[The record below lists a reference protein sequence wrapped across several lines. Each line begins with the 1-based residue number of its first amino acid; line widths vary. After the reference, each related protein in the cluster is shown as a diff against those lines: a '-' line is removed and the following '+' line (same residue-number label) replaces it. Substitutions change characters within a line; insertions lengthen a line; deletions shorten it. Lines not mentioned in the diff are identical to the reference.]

1 MIMRCFR
8 VAASIV
14 GCGLAMSFSAAA
26 LAQQG
31 AAPPAVVTPPSH
43 IAPHVF
49 ASVAE
54 KLFQVGLGESRA
66 AVISAE
72 SGVFA
77 NRMAA
82 IYMGGV
88 EGESWQQEVA
98 RIHDVTRVS
107 ALLLA
112 AIEAQL
118 DPVSVADPRLRSAF
132 GATGVDATPD
142 GIGLILAARIELAR
156 PGSMEGV
163 TARMR
168 ADRAR
173 GAAVLAA
180 IDHMI
185 VMHDPVSRA
194 MTRQMNRQVAFA
206 TAFSDAEGFEFP
218 ASPED
223 TAADLSLQIPELRQ
237 DAEMRIR
244 LSWYAAYAPLGAPSV
259 NRAAALMAGPE
270 AQALNALIERA
281 EQDVLEQLAGE
292 TGRAAARRMKGVPL

>member
-1 MIMRCFR
+1 
-8 VAASIV
+8 
-14 GCGLAMSFSAAA
+14 
-26 LAQQG
+26 
-31 AAPPAVVTPPSH
+31 
-43 IAPHVF
+43 
-49 ASVAE
+49 
-54 KLFQVGLGESRA
+54 
-66 AVISAE
+66 
-72 SGVFA
+72 
-77 NRMAA
+77 
-82 IYMGGV
+82 
-88 EGESWQQEVA
+88 
-98 RIHDVTRVS
+98 
-107 ALLLA
+107 
-112 AIEAQL
+112 
-118 DPVSVADPRLRSAF
+118 
-132 GATGVDATPD
+132 
-142 GIGLILAARIELAR
+142 
-156 PGSMEGV
+156 
-163 TARMR
+163 MR

-194 MTRQMNRQVAFA
+194 MTRQMNRQIAFA

-244 LSWYAAYAPLGAPSV
+244 LSWYAAYAPLGAPAV